1 MLKKYPLPITKNSPT
16 KLANPNSIGYGTLDY
31 TLNTLDKAVNELKK
45 INSDF
50 RPSLMSKDTNLQVLP
65 MEKKS
70 SRLSIPFD
78 EKYRISVN
86 HKRTIIENPL
96 RDKEL
101 TPMPVQCHVEK
112 SSNDKKYR
120 DFDDDQLSFDKNRFK
135 FTCGEESF

>member
-1 MLKKYPLPITKNSPT
+1 M
-16 KLANPNSIGYGTLDY
+16 
-31 TLNTLDKAVNELKK
+31 DKAVNELKK

-70 SRLSIPFD
+70 SKLFNSKTSEKSSSIPFD

-101 TPMPVQCHVEK
+101 TPMPGHVEK
-112 SSNDKKYR
+112 GLKDVDK
-120 DFDDDQLSFDKNRFK
+120 DFDDVQLSFDKNRFRY
-135 FTCGEESF
+135 TCGEESF